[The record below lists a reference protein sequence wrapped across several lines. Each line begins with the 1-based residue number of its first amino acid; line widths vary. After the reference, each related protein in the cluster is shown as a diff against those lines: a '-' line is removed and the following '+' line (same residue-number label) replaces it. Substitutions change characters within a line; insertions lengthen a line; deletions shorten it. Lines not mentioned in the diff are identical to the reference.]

1 MFIKKNSSASVLKV
15 LDCTFRD
22 GGYYNNW
29 DFDTLVVQ
37 KYLHAIA
44 NANIDIVELGFR
56 NFPQDFFLGAF
67 AYTSDTY
74 INSLDISDHIFV
86 CVMIDANSILK
97 SDYSI
102 NDAIRLLFQPKERSR
117 VDLVR
122 IATHFSNVNQCHE
135 IARVLKKM
143 GYQVGLNLM
152 QPNDKTSSEL
162 AIVAQLVQCWQ
173 LVDVLYFADSLGS
186 MNNDDVVRVL
196 STLKLNWFGEIG
208 FHAHNNRGLA
218 VANSIVAI
226 DNGATWV
233 DCTVLGMGR
242 GAGNAQTENLL
253 LELERKYSLNYK
265 ASALFDIV
273 LSDFRPLQK
282 HYCWGESLLYSLA
295 AMNSIHPTY
304 VQEMLIDSRYSVR
317 EILQAINFMS
327 SLDSSNYDKDLL
339 LHAHGNANN
348 KGSWNAKGWCMHK
361 EVLVLGSGK
370 SLEKYRRGVE
380 QYIKTYNPIVV
391 DINTKHNFPKELI
404 DVYLSSNESNML
416 SEYDSYVQLDKP
428 IIISKKLLES
438 VIGKKANIKELWDYG
453 LNIRNNTFMVDNTE
467 CTLPYELTIGYALA
481 LPISVL
487 TPTTYQIQQGSIY
500 ACKI

>member
-1 MFIKKNSSASVLKV
+1 M
-15 LDCTFRD
+15 
-22 GGYYNNW
+22 
-29 DFDTLVVQ
+29 
-37 KYLHAIA
+37 AI
-44 NANIDIVELGFR
+44 
-56 NFPQDFFLGAF
+56 
-67 AYTSDTY
+67 
-74 INSLDISDHIFV
+74 
-86 CVMIDANSILK
+86 
-97 SDYSI
+97 
-102 NDAIRLLFQPKERSR
+102 
-117 VDLVR
+117 
-122 IATHFSNVNQCHE
+122 HFSDIDKCHE
-135 IARVLKKM
+135 IIKMLKQLGYRVC
-143 GYQVGLNLM
+143 LNLM
-152 QPNDKTSSEL
+152 QDNEQSDVQLTTVVKTIQE
-162 AIVAQLVQCWQ
+162 WNT
-173 LVDVLYFADSLGS
+173 VDVLYFADSLGS

>member
-1 MFIKKNSSASVLKV
+1 
-15 LDCTFRD
+15 
-22 GGYYNNW
+22 
-29 DFDTLVVQ
+29 
-37 KYLHAIA
+37 
-44 NANIDIVELGFR
+44 
-56 NFPQDFFLGAF
+56 
-67 AYTSDTY
+67 
-74 INSLDISDHIFV
+74 
-86 CVMIDANSILK
+86 
-97 SDYSI
+97 
-102 NDAIRLLFQPKERSR
+102 
-117 VDLVR
+117 
-122 IATHFSNVNQCHE
+122 
-135 IARVLKKM
+135 
-143 GYQVGLNLM
+143 
-152 QPNDKTSSEL
+152 
-162 AIVAQLVQCWQ
+162 
-173 LVDVLYFADSLGS
+173 
-186 MNNDDVVRVL
+186 
-196 STLKLNWFGEIG
+196 
-208 FHAHNNRGLA
+208 
-218 VANSIVAI
+218 
-226 DNGATWV
+226 
-233 DCTVLGMGR
+233 
-242 GAGNAQTENLL
+242 
-253 LELERKYSLNYK
+253 
-265 ASALFDIV
+265 
-273 LSDFRPLQK
+273 
-282 HYCWGESLLYSLA
+282 
-295 AMNSIHPTY
+295 
-304 VQEMLIDSRYSVR
+304 
-317 EILQAINFMS
+317 MS

>member
-1 MFIKKNSSASVLKV
+1 
-15 LDCTFRD
+15 
-22 GGYYNNW
+22 
-29 DFDTLVVQ
+29 
-37 KYLHAIA
+37 
-44 NANIDIVELGFR
+44 
-56 NFPQDFFLGAF
+56 
-67 AYTSDTY
+67 
-74 INSLDISDHIFV
+74 
-86 CVMIDANSILK
+86 
-97 SDYSI
+97 
-102 NDAIRLLFQPKERSR
+102 
-117 VDLVR
+117 
-122 IATHFSNVNQCHE
+122 
-135 IARVLKKM
+135 
-143 GYQVGLNLM
+143 
-152 QPNDKTSSEL
+152 
-162 AIVAQLVQCWQ
+162 
-173 LVDVLYFADSLGS
+173 
-186 MNNDDVVRVL
+186 
-196 STLKLNWFGEIG
+196 
-208 FHAHNNRGLA
+208 
-218 VANSIVAI
+218 
-226 DNGATWV
+226 
-233 DCTVLGMGR
+233 
-242 GAGNAQTENLL
+242 
-253 LELERKYSLNYK
+253 
-265 ASALFDIV
+265 
-273 LSDFRPLQK
+273 
-282 HYCWGESLLYSLA
+282 
-295 AMNSIHPTY
+295 MNSIHPTY

-339 LHAHGNANN
+339 LHAHSNANN

-481 LPISVL
+481 LASVGGATSVSLVGFDGYDKFDIRQDRVNGLLTLFKENFSLPISVL